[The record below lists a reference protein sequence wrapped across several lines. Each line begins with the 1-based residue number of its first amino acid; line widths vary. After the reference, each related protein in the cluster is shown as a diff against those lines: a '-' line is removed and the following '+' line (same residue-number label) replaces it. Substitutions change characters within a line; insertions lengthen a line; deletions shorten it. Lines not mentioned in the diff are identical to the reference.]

1 MFKLIILIAIGFFI
15 YKVFFNKNEIVP
27 TKNDD
32 NENDLVE
39 CKNCHTFVP
48 KSECKWVNGGCL
60 CKDCQ

>member
-1 MFKLIILIAIGFFI
+1 MFKILILIAIGFII
-15 YKVFFNKNEIVP
+15 YKVFFNKKEIINNEY
-27 TKNDD
+27 D
-32 NENDLVE
+32 ENDLVE